1 MITLLPPGIKGLK
14 SINWKKAVHKSIT
27 QQLTPLWKIE
37 KQTSDGIL
45 VKIIDWFHKHASR
58 LIIIIPFVLV
68 ILSNHYSNANVSPKN
83 ISESLWMNVSETF
96 FIVFCFWPKYSLV
109 QPFQATDLFL
119 YPPKNISK
127 LEIIRG
133 YKKKPVSSWVNLK
146 SISKQKN

>member
-58 LIIIIPFVLV
+58 LIIIIIIPFVLV

-83 ISESLWMNVSETF
+83 ISEPLWMNVSETF

-119 YPPKNISK
+119 YPPKTSAN
-127 LEIIRG
+127 
-133 YKKKPVSSWVNLK
+133 
-146 SISKQKN
+146 

>member
-27 QQLTPLWKIE
+27 QQLTPLLKIE

-58 LIIIIPFVLV
+58 LIIIIIPFVLV

-83 ISESLWMNVSETF
+83 ISEPL
-96 FIVFCFWPKYSLV
+96 
-109 QPFQATDLFL
+109 
-119 YPPKNISK
+119 
-127 LEIIRG
+127 
-133 YKKKPVSSWVNLK
+133 
-146 SISKQKN
+146 

>member
-58 LIIIIPFVLV
+58 LIIIIIPFVLV

-83 ISESLWMNVSETF
+83 ISEPLWMNVSETF
-96 FIVFCFWPKYSLV
+96 FIV
-109 QPFQATDLFL
+109 LFL
-119 YPPKNISK
+119 TKVFTGSAISSNWSLSIPSKNISK

>member
-83 ISESLWMNVSETF
+83 ISEPLWMNVSETF
-96 FIVFCFWPKYSLV
+96 FYCV
-109 QPFQATDLFL
+109 LFL
-119 YPPKNISK
+119 TKVFTGSAISSNWSLSIPSKNISK

-146 SISKQKN
+146 SMSKQKN